1 MRFRLIGVIVIAW
14 LAILAA
20 PDAAQAQENFPSRP
34 IRIVIPYSPGSV
46 ADVFA
51 RIVGQNMQ
59 EQWKGSIV
67 VESKSGANGSIA
79 AEEVAR
85 AAPDGY
91 TWLLVT
97 TFFVA
102 SPALTTSLR
111 WDPVRDF
118 VPVGQVCRAPNFFIV
133 PTTLPVKN
141 VAEYVAL
148 AKAKPGTLNYSHPG
162 KGSTGHLGFELFK
175 RLAGID
181 VTGIGYRGYPQMVP
195 DIASGLINSTFLSA
209 NQALAQVQT
218 GSIRIIGAI
227 SDGRSKYFP
236 DVPTMAE
243 QGFAEAQVTPWFGV
257 VVPAGHTAADRR
269 AHQQGT
275 GDGIGDAGRSA
286 EARCG
291 RLRGQERAAADI
303 RRHHQVR
310 RRAVGQG
317 RQGGGHHRGLTRQA
331 QSTAARFCVRN
342 PAPMLVITAAR
353 CVAVRRHQFH
363 DKKFEMRIPIVVICL
378 GLASGAAIGAEFQV
392 HQSNR
397 LFVPSRLIVGMG
409 SVVRFANDE
418 KFVHHAFVDTPQFKA
433 DTGDIP
439 PGERRNIVFSQP
451 GLYTVRCA
459 IHPQMKMTVEVSE
472 WE

>member
-1 MRFRLIGVIVIAW
+1 MNLRRIGVIIGAW
-14 LAILAA
+14 LAFVAA
-20 PDAAQAQENFPSRP
+20 SDVASAQDFPNRP

-51 RIVGQNMQ
+51 RIVAQPMA

-91 TWLLVT
+91 TWLLAT

-102 SPALTTSLR
+102 SPALNTSLR
-111 WDPVRDF
+111 WDPVKDF
-118 VPVGQVCRAPNFFIV
+118 LPIGQICRAPNFFVV
-133 PTTLPVKN
+133 PSSLPVKS

-175 RLAGID
+175 RLADID
-181 VTGIGYRGYPQMVP
+181 VTGVGYRGYPQMVP

-218 GSIRIIGAI
+218 GAIRIIGAI

-257 VVPAGHTAADRR
+257 VVPAGTPEPIVERISKVLEAALATSDVRER
-269 AHQQGT
+269 LDVAGCEAKSAPLAQFA
-275 GDGIGDAGRSA
+275 GIIKADVALWAKVVKEAG
-286 EARCG
+286 
-291 RLRGQERAAADI
+291 
-303 RRHHQVR
+303 
-310 RRAVGQG
+310 
-317 RQGGGHHRGLTRQA
+317 
-331 QSTAARFCVRN
+331 
-342 PAPMLVITAAR
+342 ITA
-353 CVAVRRHQFH
+353 
-363 DKKFEMRIPIVVICL
+363 D
-378 GLASGAAIGAEFQV
+378 
-392 HQSNR
+392 
-397 LFVPSRLIVGMG
+397 
-409 SVVRFANDE
+409 
-418 KFVHHAFVDTPQFKA
+418 
-433 DTGDIP
+433 
-439 PGERRNIVFSQP
+439 
-451 GLYTVRCA
+451 
-459 IHPQMKMTVEVSE
+459 
-472 WE
+472 

>member
-1 MRFRLIGVIVIAW
+1 MRLRRIGVIIGAW
-14 LAILAA
+14 LALLAA
-20 PDAAQAQENFPSRP
+20 PYQAQAQDFPTRP

-51 RIVGQNMQ
+51 RIVAQNMQ

-97 TFFVA
+97 TFFTA
-102 SPALTTSLR
+102 SPALDATLR

-118 VPVGQVCRAPNFFIV
+118 VPVGQICRAPNFFIV
-133 PTTLPVKN
+133 PATLPVKT

-195 DIASGLINSTFLSA
+195 DIASGLITSTFLSA

-218 GSIRIIGAI
+218 GAIRIIGAI
-227 SDGRSKYFP
+227 NDGRSKYFP

-243 QGFAEAQVTPWFGV
+243 QGFAEAQVTPWFGI
-257 VVPAGHTAADRR
+257 VVPAGTPQPVVERISKALEAAL
-269 AHQQGT
+269 AT
-275 GDGIGDAGRSA
+275 AGRPA
-286 EARCG
+286 ETRHR
-291 RLRGQERAAADI
+291 RLRAEERAARGI

-310 RRAVGQG
+310 RRGVGQG
-317 RQGGGHHRGLTRQA
+317 GQGGRHHRRLRPVGEA
-331 QSTAARFCVRN
+331 KSGHFAASPGYRRAGIPDWGRSRTGCV
-342 PAPMLVITAAR
+342 
-353 CVAVRRHQFH
+353 
-363 DKKFEMRIPIVVICL
+363 
-378 GLASGAAIGAEFQV
+378 
-392 HQSNR
+392 
-397 LFVPSRLIVGMG
+397 
-409 SVVRFANDE
+409 
-418 KFVHHAFVDTPQFKA
+418 TP
-433 DTGDIP
+433 
-439 PGERRNIVFSQP
+439 E
-451 GLYTVRCA
+451 
-459 IHPQMKMTVEVSE
+459 
-472 WE
+472 